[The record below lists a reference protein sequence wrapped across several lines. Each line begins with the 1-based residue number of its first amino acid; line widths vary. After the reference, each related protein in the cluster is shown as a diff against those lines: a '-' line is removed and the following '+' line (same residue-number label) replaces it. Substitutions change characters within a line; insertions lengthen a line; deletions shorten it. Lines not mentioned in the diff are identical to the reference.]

1 MKYEEALKLVQT
13 KKPKDNYMLIEMA
26 YDRKLLLPYKD
37 AITLLSSLA
46 NAEQLNERYN
56 EPHRIIGLERDSIN
70 TRIFSHEEY
79 ERYKIAALLNITPDE
94 VKEHMKEAA

>member
-26 YDRKLLLPYKD
+26 YDKKLLLPYKD
-37 AITLLSSLA
+37 ALLFLSSLA
-46 NAEQLNERYN
+46 NAEQLNERYQ
-56 EPHRIIGLERDSIN
+56 EPHRIIGLERDSIHS
-70 TRIFSHEEY
+70 RIFSHEEY

>member
-13 KKPKDNYMLIEMA
+13 KKPKDNYMLIELS
-26 YDRKLLLPYKD
+26 YDRKLIIPYKD

-46 NAEQLNERYN
+46 NAEQLNEHYN
-56 EPHRIIGLERDSIN
+56 EPHRIVGLERDSFHS
-70 TRIFSHEEY
+70 RIFSHEEY

-94 VKEHMKEAA
+94 VKEHMKQAA